1 MRLMASVGKRQI
13 SMLKPKIISSSNAL
27 VEDINLFL
35 TDTLSQD
42 DNKCTTT
49 KNFNDI
55 KAPMKLFF
63 CFLLHKLY

>member
-27 VEDINLFL
+27 VS
-35 TDTLSQD
+35 DTLSQD